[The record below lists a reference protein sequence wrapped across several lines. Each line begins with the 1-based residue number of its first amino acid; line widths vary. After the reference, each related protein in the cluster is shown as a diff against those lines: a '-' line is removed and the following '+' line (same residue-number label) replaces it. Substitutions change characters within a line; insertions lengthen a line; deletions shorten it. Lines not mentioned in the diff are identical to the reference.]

1 MDLQAVRKF
10 LEEQKDNEDVKGYL
24 QELSKV
30 TVDGATTFLESEE
43 GKKLLQPK
51 LDSYF
56 TKGLDTWK
64 GNNLKKLIDEEV
76 AKRNPSETPEQ
87 KRIRELE
94 EKYEKAEK
102 DRTREILKNK
112 ALSSFSEKK
121 LPTFFIDY
129 LIGNDEE
136 STTANLTKFEEV
148 WNNQKVE
155 FLKNNAQ
162 SFGNQG
168 NNPPNNNGQVTKED
182 FAKMTYSER
191 VKLAND
197 NPELYKAL
205 SK

>member
-1 MDLQAVRKF
+1 MDLQSVKSF

-30 TVDGATTFLESEE
+30 TVNGATTFLESEE

-56 TKGLDTWK
+56 TKGLETWK
-64 GNNLKKLIDEEV
+64 GNNLKKIIDDEV

-87 KRIRELE
+87 KMYRELKEQFEESERKRIRES
-94 EKYEKAEK
+94 
-102 DRTREILKNK
+102 LKNR
-112 ALSSFSEKK
+112 ALSSLSEKK
-121 LPTFFIDY
+121 LPTHFVDY
-129 LIGNDEE
+129 LIGVDEN
-136 STTANLTKFEEV
+136 STTENLTKFEET
-148 WNNQKVE
+148 WKNAKEE

-168 NNPPNNNGQVTKED
+168 NNPPTDYNKITKEQ

-197 NPELYKAL
+197 NPDLYKAL